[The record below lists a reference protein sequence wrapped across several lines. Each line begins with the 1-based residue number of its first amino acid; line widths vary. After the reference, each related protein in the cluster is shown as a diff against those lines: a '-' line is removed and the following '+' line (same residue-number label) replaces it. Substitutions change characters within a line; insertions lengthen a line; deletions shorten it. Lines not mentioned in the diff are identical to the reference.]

1 MDMDEQFAIVG
12 HVDAWLDRAVAQQ
25 YKDQPL
31 AQDWARVGKMTEE
44 SGEAVAALIDCWLR
58 LKHLEQECCTGQN
71 PRKGVHGSQ
80 DDLLKELADMAV
92 GAMYAIQHFTKDRD
106 RTRDIITETLVAHSL
121 RAGEDWSLWDIRSWL
136 TSRRSRRSPSS

>member
-44 SGEAVAALIDCWLR
+44 SGEAVAALIA
-58 LKHLEQECCTGQN
+58 CTGQN

>member
-1 MDMDEQFAIVG
+1 MDEQFAIVG

-44 SGEAVAALIDCWLR
+44 SGEAVAALIA
-58 LKHLEQECCTGQN
+58 CTGQN